1 MDSKVIERKYRVVD
15 AINKDISIRP
25 INECIRPV
33 IETQLNNNNDLLEA
47 FW

>member
-33 IETQLNNNNDLLEA
+33 IET
-47 FW
+47 